1 MTNFLVIVIALV
13 GGYLLRKTGKVP
25 PGSATVINAWI
36 LNIAMPAVVLLYV
49 PRIAWSWAAL
59 FPLSAPFLVAAGA
72 WLYGRV
78 VSSPLGWDR
87 GRRTAV
93 FLTTGLGNTS
103 FVGFPLILAYYGAG
117 SLPPAILCD
126 QASFF
131 LLATAGVGAAAA
143 YQASVAA
150 RGVSVGRTILKRVVS
165 FPPLLTFPVALL
177 WPQEWGLAAAEPVF
191 AALGATLAPLA
202 LFSVGIQ
209 LSFSQARAGFRDL
222 AVGLAYKLF
231 LAPGLVLGLALVL
244 GLSGDGVRI
253 AVFEAAMAPMITS
266 AVVAAE
272 YGAAPRLATAM
283 VGVGIPVSLVTT
295 ALWWLLLGPW
305 LG

>member
-1 MTNFLVIVIALV
+1 MTNFLVIFIGLA

-25 PGSATVINAWI
+25 PGSPTVINAWI

-49 PRIAWSWAAL
+49 PRIQWSWAAL
-59 FPLSAPFLVAAGA
+59 FPLASPFLVAAGA
-72 WLYGRV
+72 WVYSALVAR
-78 VSSPLGWDR
+78 PLGWSR
-87 GRRTAV
+87 GERTAV

-117 SLPPAILCD
+117 ALPAAVLCD

-143 YQASVAA
+143 YQASQTP
-150 RGVSVGRTILKRVVS
+150 GTVSVGRTVGKRIFS
-165 FPPLLTFPVALL
+165 FPPLVTFPVALL
-177 WPQEWGLAAAEPVF
+177 WPQDWGLRDLEPF
-191 AALGATLAPLA
+191 LTALGATLAPLA

-209 LSFSQARAGFRDL
+209 LSFSQARAGIRDL
-222 AVGLAYKLF
+222 SVGLAYKLV
-231 LAPGLVLGLALVL
+231 LAPILVLGTAWTF
-244 GLSGDGVRI
+244 GLTGEGVRI

-272 YGAAPRLATAM
+272 FGAAPRLATAM

-295 ALWWLLLGPW
+295 AIWWWFLQAI
-305 LG
+305 